1 MTDGH
6 MELNAKK
13 NVDTV
18 VTSTSVPT
26 SMERVRLD
34 VVLVIKGTCVNHVI
48 IYFYDPWVN
57 E

>member
-1 MTDGH
+1 